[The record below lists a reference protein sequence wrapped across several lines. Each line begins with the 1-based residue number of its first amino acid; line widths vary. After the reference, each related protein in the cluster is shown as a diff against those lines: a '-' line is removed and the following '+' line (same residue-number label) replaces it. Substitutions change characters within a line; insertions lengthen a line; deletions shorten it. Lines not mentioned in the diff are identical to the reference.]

1 MIIII
6 KTEILQLG
14 PLCSGIISGIIRV
27 PVIIMYPYHLTF
39 ITWIHVLSLYFFN
52 WGLMEGNLR
61 GHLARIIGIEKM
73 LNIIIIV

>member
-14 PLCSGIISGIIRV
+14 PLYSGIISGIIRV

-39 ITWIHVLSLYFFN
+39 IT
-52 WGLMEGNLR
+52 
-61 GHLARIIGIEKM
+61 
-73 LNIIIIV
+73 